1 MAKFPSPLRIFSLCF
16 CFASISDGARIPHSL
31 KKLDSSNTDP
41 YVSSPF
47 SLPPYESLP
56 PFPSPEN
63 TPPYCVY
70 PPTTPMPPTF
80 PTPSSI
86 LPPSPPYYELSPPY
100 YEPTPPYYEPSPPYY
115 EPSPPYY
122 EPSPPS
128 HVPLPPPTGS
138 IPSPKFLP
146 PIVFPPPAVPPPP
159 RRTPVTAMWCVAKA
173 AVPDPI
179 IQEAMDYACG
189 SGADCDQ
196 IQPSGSCFMPNTLFA
211 HASYAFNSYWQRS
224 KVAGGRCDFG
234 GTAILVT
241 VDPSYDGCHF
251 LYF

>member
-1 MAKFPSPLRIFSLCF
+1 MP
-16 CFASISDGARIPHSL
+16 
-31 KKLDSSNTDP
+31 LDSSNTDP

-70 PPTTPMPPTF
+70 PPST
-80 PTPSSI
+80 I
-86 LPPSPPYYELSPPY
+86 
-100 YEPTPPYYEPSPPYY
+100 PTPPTGYT
-115 EPSPPYY
+115 
-122 EPSPPS
+122 
-128 HVPLPPPTGS
+128 PLPPPGPTLPAPTPNPPFPNPPTVVPTPPPSFGPTPTEPVFSPPYVEPFPPPTGFV
-138 IPSPKFLP
+138 PSPRFLP
-146 PIVFPPPAVPPPP
+146 PIVYPPPAVPPPP
-159 RRTPVTAMWCVAKA
+159 RRTPLTAMWCVAKA
-173 AVPDPI
+173 AVPEPI

-211 HASYAFNSYWQRS
+211 HASYAFNSYWQRT
-224 KVAGGRCDFG
+224 KVAGGKCDFG

-241 VDPSYDGCHF
+241 VDPSKFIATVDMFSTHRF
-251 LYF
+251 VNELLSSLQVMMAAILSTSDFS